1 LRRYPNKK
9 YWKSCGRAG
18 LISYLTPPL
27 IASGLYGELVE
38 LHNYLHLYLDT
49 TVEVVKAQ
57 YRRTILAKVKQ
68 LGIDKDMEVNLAAIV
83 DFEKFL
89 QDLHLKIHA
98 IEEQRIPYGL
108 HTFGVLPENVYL
120 TAMIK
125 EMLGAAY
132 PQKVAELLA
141 PELAGLSSLKKE
153 EMVETKA
160 TQLLTAVLSEKTD
173 LAEAQDR
180 ILGRAA
186 PELTVLLK
194 LAVQYERNFRESDEI
209 GAFLAALDGRFI
221 LPGPGGDPIRNPGAI
236 STGRNLISI
245 DPATRCQRGANLI
258 SFGSAA
264 GLAKGGRR
272 G

>member
-1 LRRYPNKK
+1 M
-9 YWKSCGRAG
+9 
-18 LISYLTPPL
+18 

-57 YRRTILAKVKQ
+57 YRRMILAKVKQ
-68 LGIDKDMEVNLAAIV
+68 LGIDKDMEVNLA
-83 DFEKFL
+83 
-89 QDLHLKIHA
+89 
-98 IEEQRIPYGL
+98 
-108 HTFGVLPENVYL
+108 
-120 TAMIK
+120 AMIK

-221 LPGPGGDPIRNPGAI
+221 LPGPGGDR
-236 STGRNLISI
+236 RFR
-245 DPATRCQRGANLI
+245 PAVI
-258 SFGSAA
+258 
-264 GLAKGGRR
+264 
-272 G
+272 